1 MLFIDVA
8 LLSSTS
14 CQLSERKRKTLS
26 PLKTMSN
33 ILRDVMLNKKAIYP
47 VNGFPTKRTFWC
59 FENKRIDSEPSAQR
73 TPQQIGLAERSGGVM
88 FEMPTDAIMLHVI
101 NDNYR

>member
-14 CQLSERKRKTLS
+14 CQLSERERKTLS

-33 ILRDVMLNKKAIYP
+33 ILRDVTLNKKAIYL
-47 VNGFPTKRTFWC
+47 VNGFPTKRMFWC
-59 FENKRIDSEPSAQR
+59 FENKRIDSEPSAHR
-73 TPQQIGLAERSGGVM
+73 TPQQIGLAERSRGVI
-88 FEMPTDAIMLHVI
+88 FEMPTDTIMLHVI